1 MRDTERLFRVSLSF
15 LFLASGRDFASGKI
29 FAGRKTSTKG
39 KGKVDKGRGKSVYRC
54 INSNY
59 VCVYV

>member
-39 KGKVDKGRGKSVYRC
+39 KGKVEREGVSLSMY
-54 INSNY
+54 
-59 VCVYV
+59 